1 MDSKTHKDIT
11 ESAPY
16 LDELLKVDNPYSV
29 TCPIGTP
36 IFEWCVVC
44 IGSKSGY

>member
-1 MDSKTHKDIT
+1 MDSKTHKEII

-29 TCPIGTP
+29 TCLIRMP
-36 IFEWCVVC
+36 IFEWCVMC
-44 IGSKSGY
+44 FGSKSGY